1 MNWFSALTAA
11 HVILTTSG
19 YAGLIAA
26 NAWLLTLCRGADA
39 RIVLAGVTVWRK
51 LIRWFGPLLG
61 IGILAGF
68 ALAILMGMSLLA
80 TWLVAAYAL
89 VIVTMVTQATV
100 TVPWQR
106 RAEAAIAGGEPLSTR
121 PLAIALVAF
130 CLVYIAILS
139 LMLIRP

>member
-11 HVILTTSG
+11 HVVLTTSG
-19 YAGLIAA
+19 YAGLIAT
-26 NAWLLTLCRGADA
+26 NAWLLTLCRGRDA
-39 RIVLAGVTVWRK
+39 AILLAGVTAWRQ
-51 LIRWFGPLLG
+51 LTRWFGPLLG

-68 ALAILMGMSLLA
+68 ALAMLMGMSLLA
-80 TWLVAAYAL
+80 TWLVATYVL
-89 VIVTMVTQATV
+89 VIVTMVTQATI

-106 RAEAAIAGGEPLSTR
+106 RAEAAIARGEPLSTR
-121 PLAIALVAF
+121 PLAIALVTF